1 MSDDRL
7 GEMDRRLVGG
17 ADIGRGEGDPPH
29 LRARRIGQ
37 LGPPV
42 PDIDVPQT
50 RQPIYVFAAVGVA
63 QHGATAL
70 DDNQRLAVIVG
81 IVQRVDE
88 IAPVGFEKLA
98 GVVHRRSYP

>member
-1 MSDDRL
+1 
-7 GEMDRRLVGG
+7 MDG
-17 ADIGRGEGDPPH
+17 APWC
-29 LRARRIGQ
+29 
-37 LGPPV
+37 
-42 PDIDVPQT
+42 
-50 RQPIYVFAAVGVA
+50 AA
-63 QHGATAL
+63 AL